1 MTFGP
6 AFILAFAAAC
16 LATLA
21 WWLIEGAP
29 RDRARSVFA
38 IFVFGLLLAL
48 VIAAGPLVRL
58 P

>member
-6 AFILAFAAAC
+6 AFVLAFAAAI

-21 WWLIEGAP
+21 WWLLSNRPPFAP
-29 RDRARSVFA
+29 TLAT
-38 IFVFGLLLAL
+38 FVFGLLLAL
-48 VIAAGPLVRL
+48 VIVAGPLIHL